1 MKLILSHLLLFL
13 FFSCTSYESNDTS
26 DFELNQNL
34 YENNKLE
41 DFELFENANEFIES
55 AEYELALLEL
65 DKLEVLFPSSSYSNK
80 GMLLN
85 AYIHFL
91 KKDYEKTRAISE
103 NYKKYYPGSK
113 DISYANYLEAMT
125 YYVLIKKPD
134 YSQKDAY
141 AALDKFN
148 FILNAYPNS
157 KYEIDIITKIQI
169 IDNNLAMNKLSTAK
183 FYLEKKNINGA
194 LIYLKDIYENHNSSL
209 SIDETLFLLV
219 NIYKSIEEEEI
230 AKNYAAILAYNF
242 PESKWYEKSYNVIK
256 ELSIETVQESWFEKF
271 NPIRL
276 IKNKEEEKVKNIEIQ
291 IIE

>member
-1 MKLILSHLLLFL
+1 MKLILNLLLFFL
-13 FFSCTSYESNDTS
+13 FLSCTSNESNDMS

-41 DFELFENANEFIES
+41 DFELFENTNEFINIGD
-55 AEYELALLEL
+55 YDLALIEL
-65 DKLEVLFPSSSYSNK
+65 DKLEVLFPSSPYSNK
-80 GMLLN
+80 GMLLS

-91 KKDYEKTRAISE
+91 KKDYEKTRAIAE

-113 DISYANYLEAMT
+113 DIAYANYLEAMT

-141 AALDKFN
+141 IAIDKFN

-169 IDNNLAMNKLSTAK
+169 INNNLAVNKLSTAK

-194 LIYLKDIYENHNSSL
+194 LIYLKDIYENHSSSL
-209 SIDETLFLLV
+209 SIEETLFFLIK
-219 NIYKSIEEEEI
+219 IYKSIQEDEI
-230 AKNYAAILAYNF
+230 AKNYAAVLAYNF
-242 PESKWYEKSYNVIK
+242 PESKWYEKSYNLINDL
-256 ELSIETVQESWFEKF
+256 EIETEEENWFKKF
-271 NPIRL
+271 NPIKL
-276 IKNKEEEKVKNIEIQ
+276 IKNDKEEENIEIQ